1 MAKAVGVDGY
11 GRLTLMVNLAIE
23 YSDKP
28 VTPFGGMALIKRF
41 VDQLGIRVV
50 LPSKLDKSQC

>member
-1 MAKAVGVDGY
+1 MEQGLDSY
-11 GRLTLMVNLAIE
+11 GRITQMVNLPIE

-28 VTPFGGMALIKRF
+28 VTPYGGI
-41 VDQLGIRVV
+41 VV